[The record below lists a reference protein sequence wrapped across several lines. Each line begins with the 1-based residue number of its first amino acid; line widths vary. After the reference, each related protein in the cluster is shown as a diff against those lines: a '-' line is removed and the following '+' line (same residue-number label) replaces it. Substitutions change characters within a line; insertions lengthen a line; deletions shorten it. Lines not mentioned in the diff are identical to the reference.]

1 MYAYCCHHHERW
13 RVPKVTPQL
22 LARGLL
28 WCCLGLPCISRFLFL
43 TWPRHKFKLGDSFTL
58 SSLPFPLY
66 ITAGAQRF
74 FEILEDK
81 PLSDC
86 FVSFFNFYSFFFLLS
101 CDTWYSLEDCDKHN
115 FATQLCFN
123 FHAKANNAGAVSI
136 RSQWSTV
143 SLLAWSL
150 SLDPVNF

>member
-1 MYAYCCHHHERW
+1 MSFWQWFLEVFPCCDFRNSSCLFKCNLLPCNQCVLTVVTIRNGGGCQKW
-13 RVPKVTPQL
+13 RHNCW
-22 LARGLL
+22 RGLL

-74 FEILEDK
+74 LENLEDK

-101 CDTWYSLEDCDKHN
+101 CDTWYSLEDCDKSN
-115 FATQLCFN
+115 TTLF
-123 FHAKANNAGAVSI
+123 
-136 RSQWSTV
+136 
-143 SLLAWSL
+143 
-150 SLDPVNF
+150 

>member
-22 LARGLL
+22 LAHGLL

-43 TWPRHKFKLGDSFTL
+43 TWPRHKFKRGDSFTL

-66 ITAGAQRF
+66 ITAGAQKF
-74 FEILEDK
+74 LENLEDK
-81 PLSDC
+81 PLSDW
-86 FVSFFNFYSFFFLLS
+86 FVSFFNFYSVFFFFWVVTHDIHS
-101 CDTWYSLEDCDKHN
+101 KTATSL
-115 FATQLCFN
+115 TQLCFN
-123 FHAKANNAGAVSI
+123 VHAKANNAGAISI

-143 SLLAWSL
+143 SLWALSL
-150 SLDPVNF
+150 SLDPVYF